1 MRGVIL
7 PIAFVLGLTLTGCMQ
22 APEDNCTAANRD
34 ITFGNLLNNS
44 VYGRYDACLNDL
56 QRELDALRLEANVLQ
71 AKAQGLNAEA
81 ARLSGEPQIK
91 ARRLA
96 HMNAE
101 QAQLMRRLSSVSE
114 DLLEAN
120 ELRAVL
126 DEEKALREQLQNVAA
141 KIAETKRRQ
150 EDSSRRIRR
159 LRNVSP
165 SSTDAENSAEMKRRQ
180 EDTSRRIRRLQNVS
194 PSSTEAELAEMKR
207 RQEDTSRRIRRLQ
220 NVSPSSTDAEL
231 AELERRQE
239 DISRRILRLMG
250 R

>member
-7 PIAFVLGLTLTGCMQ
+7 PTAFVLGLTLTGCMQ

-34 ITFGNLLNNS
+34 ITFGNLFNNS

-81 ARLSGEPQIK
+81 ARLSGEPQTK

-101 QAQLMRRLSSVSE
+101 QAQLMRRLSSASE
-114 DLLEAN
+114 DLRDLKAN
-120 ELRAVL
+120 ELELRAVL
-126 DEEKALREQLQNVAA
+126 DEQKALLEQ
-141 KIAETKRRQ
+141 
-150 EDSSRRIRR
+150 
-159 LRNVSP
+159 
-165 SSTDAENSAEMKRRQ
+165 
-180 EDTSRRIRRLQNVS
+180 
-194 PSSTEAELAEMKR
+194 
-207 RQEDTSRRIRRLQ
+207 LQ

-231 AELERRQE
+231 AELERRHE
-239 DISRRILRLMG
+239 DISRRTLRLMG

>member
-34 ITFGNLLNNS
+34 ITFGNLFNNS

-81 ARLSGEPQIK
+81 ARLSGEPQTK

-101 QAQLMRRLSSVSE
+101 QAQLMRRLSSASE
-114 DLLEAN
+114 DLRDLKAN

-126 DEEKALREQLQNVAA
+126 DEQKALREQLQNVSPSNTE
-141 KIAETKRRQ
+141 AELAELKRRH
-150 EDSSRRIRR
+150 EDISRRIRR
-159 LRNVSP
+159 L
-165 SSTDAENSAEMKRRQ
+165 
-180 EDTSRRIRRLQNVS
+180 
-194 PSSTEAELAEMKR
+194 
-207 RQEDTSRRIRRLQ
+207 
-220 NVSPSSTDAEL
+220 
-231 AELERRQE
+231 
-239 DISRRILRLMG
+239 MG